1 MLVGICLNR
10 CTALSFPMPWFCVFK
25 PSRGKS
31 RIPSQ
36 LHKPSIFLLFSHS
49 LAFSTAISLFR
60 HSKGFHK
67 VGDGH
72 GLDVGEAGVSSDN
85 NEDKINKDDYTHKSG
100 GGGGGGYGSGSGY
113 GGGGGGS
120 GMLSDPHK
128 SGQGGGGG
136 YGSGINGSGYGSGGY
151 GGGSGGGEYGSGTI
165 FISL

>member
-1 MLVGICLNR
+1 MSLKAFLVFGALFPAFMLISWG
-10 CTALSFPMPWFCVFK
+10 
-25 PSRGKS
+25 
-31 RIPSQ
+31 
-36 LHKPSIFLLFSHS
+36 FLEPQ
-49 LAFSTAISLFR
+49 
-60 HSKGFHK
+60 